1 MPIDPSGNIYLDNSM
16 QGITL
21 PAELLNVPSNMA
33 ALVPLTYWQTG
44 APTCPEAAADRLSH
58 LATLAK
64 LSRGSLEDLGLIQP
78 VQANYWGR
86 AASFLASLFAS
97 FPPTISGIDPTIS
110 EPLTRS
116 LRTALTG
123 TMYDV
128 VRFGTGLLRLRTN
141 MRGEPKIEHLDPRCW
156 FPAASM
162 EALADEAWADAIVVA
177 DPGSNIV
184 RVLTLVPFQYSLS
197 EYICADNDLLG
208 TRLSQVTGPS
218 SMTRPLFPV
227 GVTPLLGEWGRSPYI
242 DLTAMALEL
251 GKRFS
256 GNSKTL
262 DRYAMPMLVM
272 KGRTAAM
279 VHYEGPGQQ
288 QALRAKASTM
298 TFEDGRQE
306 PVWCLPEGIESVEFV
321 SWDAQQQASFS
332 HIDRVED
339 AMFAMS
345 ALPYGIGRMAE
356 ALASGASLRRLWLPT
371 YVLLEQLRGTLI
383 EQISL
388 ACVAAGEMLD
398 IPVEPDSV
406 NIEWPNPLDIIDE
419 QRIVQ
424 GKPEDMA
431 DPANTSPPKE
441 PVE

>member
-1 MPIDPSGNIYLDNSM
+1 MPLDPNGNIFIDRSRLGLN
-16 QGITL
+16 L
-21 PAELLNVPSNMA
+21 PAEELRVPRNMA
-33 ALVPLTYWQTG
+33 AVVPLSYWGTHS
-44 APTCPEAAADRLSH
+44 PTCPDAAADRLSH
-58 LATLAK
+58 LNAMET

-97 FPPTISGIDPTIS
+97 FPPTISGVDEMIS
-110 EPLTRS
+110 MPLERS
-116 LRTALTG
+116 LRASLSS

-128 VRFGTGLLRLRTN
+128 VRFGTGLLRLRLSAAGKPTL
-141 MRGEPKIEHLDPRCW
+141 EHIDPRCW
-156 FPAASM
+156 FPASSM
-162 EALADEAWADAIVVA
+162 EALADEAWADAIVVV
-177 DPGSNIV
+177 DSGSAIA
-184 RVLTLVPFQYSLS
+184 RVLKLAPAMYELS
-197 EYICADNDLLG
+197 EYMCADNDLLG

-218 SMTRPLFPV
+218 SMTRPLFPIAL
-227 GVTPLLGEWGRSPYI
+227 TPLAGEWGRSPYI

-262 DRYAMPMLVM
+262 DRYAMPMLVV

-279 VHYEGPGQQ
+279 VHYEGVGQQ
-288 QALRAKASTM
+288 QQLKAKAATM
-298 TFEDGRQE
+298 TFDDGRQE
-306 PVWCLPEGIESVEFV
+306 PVWCLPEGIDSVEFV

-383 EQISL
+383 ERL
-388 ACVAAGEMLD
+388 ANACVAAGEMVGM
-398 IPVEPDSV
+398 PVEAEAV
-406 NIEWPNPLDIIDE
+406 EVQWPNPLDIIDE

-424 GKPEDMA
+424 GKPEDMG
-431 DPANTSPPKE
+431 DPVNRPKE
-441 PVE
+441 EGEE